1 MNSLP
6 STRIAILSGF
16 LILPALLLCVCGV
29 LYTAFGLDG
38 ANKFLESIL
47 ATPIGK
53 VLLSGAMVLGG
64 VFVTLALNLWAAC
77 RVRIGADTGTV
88 YVTFYVARTLRHLIF
103 AAFAILL
110 ATLLLLYAFVENFS
124 IVPR

>member
-1 MNSLP
+1 
-6 STRIAILSGF
+6 
-16 LILPALLLCVCGV
+16 LPALLLCACGV
-29 LYTAFGLDG
+29 LYTGFGFDG
-38 ANKFLESIL
+38 ANKFLEFIL

-77 RVRIGADTGTV
+77 RVRIGADTGRV
-88 YVTFYVARTLRHLIF
+88 YVTFYVARAMRHLIF
-103 AAFAILL
+103 VGFAMLL